1 MDFVDVGGLRIA
13 FERRGEGPPL
23 VLLHGWP
30 SNSREWRRQLDDLS
44 DEFTVVAWDAPGAGQ
59 SSDPPETFRLADW
72 ADCLAAFIEKLGF
85 ARARTLPASRG
96 AAASP
101 SSSTVAIQ
109 PSPALSS

>member
-1 MDFVDVGGLRIA
+1 MDHIEVGGLRVA

-30 SNSREWRRQLDDLS
+30 TNSREWRRQLDALS

-72 ADCLAAFIEKLGF
+72 ADCLAAFVEALSLRRPHIAGLSWGLKSPWAPCSSE
-85 ARARTLPASRG
+85 RSRHR
-96 AAASP
+96 ASP
-101 SSSTVAIQ
+101 
-109 PSPALSS
+109 